1 MLRYDVKLSSDNL
14 KKSELVWREKYVSPD
29 LSFVSGVTDT
39 SYHLEKFK
47 ALSSSNSI
55 NNTDGTLQVEA
66 ENVIRQGYV
75 VFNGKKYLT
84 NSGET
89 IDYSVDESGTT
100 IEYRYIFHNGK
111 YFYWNKDINGYTIDN
126 GLFYDAS
133 EGSITSVT
141 SVTASSAD
149 TEVKIDTAFWI
160 EDGKVNVDGYEYV
173 YDPYE
178 GDGIL
183 KFGYDGDSLET
194 SSITDCTSISYFPYA
209 STNDYEEVTKF
220 KLTKSDELI
229 RSFTNIS
236 FVKYYYYVEYK
247 NNYCGIRKK
256 VENDGSYSFV
266 CDIPKHAISGT
277 SVLDGLEPIEFNVY
291 FSNDFGDTPD
301 LLYELIDELD
311 DHLLNSDSYDEH
323 GVEELDELKNVQ
335 AFVWLSKEGMV
346 EPNDEFAL
354 DEIFLIVKSDIMNS
368 NSGSLIGLYLEDEY
382 LQLNAGD
389 TFSFINNSSDGQ
401 MLRLEVY
408 SGATDD
414 EFVFYDGKKYPLIE
428 ALCDKVV
435 INDNEYDIIYDNGK
449 VVGED
454 CQVVIDGEEVPFK
467 IKSDTEL
474 ERYGKIVS
482 GGTVVD
488 AIYEIKPYSGVTIN
502 GKNYIVNEVELDN
515 YDGTNNTVKYAST
528 DLVQRLRF
536 IIDEVKGSSMYVC
549 SLDVDR
555 SDFTSEF
562 RRYISNDLSS
572 SLVANKTSYRLVV
585 KNKIFGDVEITDDL
599 AFRATLN
606 PISSDD
612 FFNIL
617 DDLKIYIDTAYIQLP
632 IAFSMNA
639 AINQLQDNI
648 TERDFYEAEKKK
660 AINPIVDMEKD
671 VYLPKYISSDGGQYR
686 GSSTV
691 FKPIYEINLNFHFRT
706 RNLDSWKVND
716 GYNNVEYARDNPS
729 GETSNSNDNWFITDF
744 YPYRGLEFEDKPEK
758 KNKTAN
764 KYKADGK
771 TEKTWGEILQ
781 ETSDLMGLLYFTN
794 DDIFYQKSKVGG
806 SFARLSFYDSTDP
819 QTQSLLAT
827 SCVFIDEHKLFKTFI
842 DNSRKNIYDYGKVSE
857 VNYKR
862 DKDTD
867 FIDPSPSYA
876 GDITHF
882 DGPKKED
889 KTVLVKQIKGG
900 VNCEFIDKKDEQ
912 TYADISG
919 DCKHIGIDE
928 SHRISSRLTISNKY
942 VTDTSAEGYYLYIF
956 REYAE
961 DLHPKPIYMKVE
973 FNHAG
978 IGKTIPFVIP
988 MHWGKKK
995 PSDTAY
1001 YPDTHLR
1008 LDDKNH
1014 LKELKEGMTLG
1025 SVYAQTY
1032 IPLYAVYDFK
1042 NKEYGYVFDDR
1053 YVKVDEDGVLNLNL
1067 FEMKIKDDSN
1077 EEPTA
1082 KELDS
1087 ITQHKQDRWIV
1098 NVNTD
1103 QFDKRFFNYE
1113 TK

>member
-84 NSGET
+84 SSGKT
-89 IDYSVDESGTT
+89 VDYSVDESGTT

-111 YFYWNKDINGYTIDN
+111 YFYWNEDINGYTIDN

-133 EGSITSVT
+133 ENSITSVT

-149 TEVKIDTAFWI
+149 TAITIDTAYWI
-160 EDGKVNVDGYEYV
+160 ENGKVNVDGHEYV

-183 KFGYDGDSLET
+183 KFGYDGDSLEA
-194 SSITDCTSISYFPYA
+194 SSVTECTSISYFPYT

-229 RSFTNIS
+229 KSFTNVS
-236 FVKYYYYVEYK
+236 FVNYYYYVEYK

-256 VENDGSYSFV
+256 VSGDSYSFV
-266 CDIPKHAISGT
+266 CDIPKHVISGT

-301 LLYELIDELD
+301 LLYELIDDLGD
-311 DHLLNSDSYDEH
+311 FLLNSDNYDKH
-323 GVEELDELKNVQ
+323 GVEELDELKNTQ

-346 EPNDEFAL
+346 EPSDDFAL
-354 DEIFLIVKSDIMNS
+354 DEIFLIVRGDVMNS
-368 NSGSLIGLYLEDEY
+368 NDGSLIGLYLEDEY
-382 LQLNAGD
+382 LQMNAGE
-389 TFSFINNSSDGQ
+389 TFSFINTSSDGQ
-401 MLRLEVY
+401 MLRLDVY
-408 SGATDD
+408 SGGTNED
-414 EFVFYDGKKYPLIE
+414 FVFYDGKKYPIIKD
-428 ALCDKVV
+428 LCDKVT
-435 INDNEYDIIYDNGK
+435 INDNEYDIVYDNGK
-449 VVGED
+449 VVGND

-502 GKNYIVNEVELDN
+502 GKNYIVNEVEVDN
-515 YDGTNNTVKYAST
+515 YDGTKSIIKYATT
-528 DLVQRLRF
+528 DLVQRLRYV
-536 IIDEVKGSSMYVC
+536 IDEVKGSSMYVC

-555 SDFTSEF
+555 SDFTSDF
-562 RRYISNDLSS
+562 RRYISSDLSS
-572 SLVANKTSYRLVV
+572 SLVGNKSSYRLVV
-585 KNKIFGDVEITDDL
+585 KNKIFGDVDITDDL

-606 PISSDD
+606 PVSSDD

-632 IAFSMNA
+632 ISFSMNA
-639 AINQLQDNI
+639 ASNQLQDNI
-648 TERDFYEAEKKK
+648 VERDFYEAEKEK

-671 VYLPKYISSDGGQYR
+671 VYLPKYITSDGGQYR
-686 GSSTV
+686 GSSTI

-716 GYNNVEYARDNPS
+716 GYNNVEYAKDNTNES
-729 GETSNSNDNWFITDF
+729 SDNWFITDF
-744 YPYRGLEFEDKPEK
+744 YPYRGIKFGDKPDER
-758 KNKTAN
+758 KNKTVN
-764 KYKADGK
+764 MGD
-771 TEKTWGEILQ
+771 KTWGEILQ

-827 SCVFIDEHKLFKTFI
+827 SCVFIDEHKLFKTYI
-842 DNSRKNIYDYGKVSE
+842 DNSRKNIYDYGKVTEIS
-857 VNYKR
+857 YKR
-862 DKDTD
+862 DESTD
-867 FIDPSPSYA
+867 FIDPSPTYA

-882 DGPKKED
+882 GGGSTD
-889 KTVLVKQIKGG
+889 KDDDTKLVKQIKGG
-900 VNCEFIDKKDEQ
+900 VSCEFIDKKDKQE
-912 TYADISG
+912 YSDISK
-919 DCKHIGIDE
+919 DCVNIGIDE
-928 SHRISSRLTISNKY
+928 SHRISSRLTISNKH
-942 VTDTSAEGYYLYIF
+942 VTETSSEGYYLYIF

-988 MHWGKKK
+988 MHWTKSG
-995 PSDTAY
+995 TTY
-1001 YPDTHLR
+1001 YPEKYLR
-1008 LDDKNH
+1008 LEESSH
-1014 LKELKEGMTLG
+1014 LEELKEGMTLG

-1042 NKEYGYVFDDR
+1042 NKEYGYVFDER
-1053 YVKVDEDGVLNLNL
+1053 YVKVGKDGVLNLNL
-1067 FEMKIKDDSN
+1067 FEMKIKDESN
-1077 EEPTA
+1077 EEPTVNT
-1082 KELDS
+1082 LNS
-1087 ITQHKQDRWIV
+1087 ITRHKQDRWVV
-1098 NVNTD
+1098 NVNTK
-1103 QFDKRFFNYE
+1103 QFDKRFFNYD